1 MTLMTQK
8 WSMRKGCE
16 LRLSCLLM
24 ASSLPTSNV
33 NTFLQFPWGRESFLK
48 TIYCMKPPLDKKD
61 PVGTLIQHLKR
72 KTYKLQGFPLAL
84 QLVAFQAIPLLLTK
98 IPAPLNSLTIMDIN
112 NDGDLPPHSSIYLND
127 FLLCEANPD
136 LQVTPLIPL
145 TQPIPVIDEEVEDEH
160 VSYMENLIAQKN
172 EFYSLDWPGG
182 DVSVERVEA
191 VAPTKLSLKPKK
203 KKGVSVEHVEAVAP
217 TKQSLKPKKNLKP
230 KKKKGVSVE
239 HVETVAPTKLSLKPK
254 KKKGKKISSARK
266 RLFNKRLEE
275 QVNHLSIQ
283 VANLTSLTSLFKKI
297 LSRRHG
303 FRSARNSKFTTTCS
317 SGKKHDQVLP
327 PLPHEE
333 ENHHILDVAAYNH
346 LNNDP
351 DHHMTFPTDHL
362 TPASPTKTSFSFD
375 EPFEEVIY
383 PKGDPYVVSICK
395 SDVDLLQP
403 ETFVNDTII
412 DFYINYLKN
421 QIQGEERPRLHF
433 FNSFLFRKLADLD
446 KDPSSIADGKATF
459 LRVRK
464 WTRKVDMFGKDYI
477 FVPVN
482 FNLHW
487 ILIIICHPGEVANCT
502 GLDFDDSTK
511 VPCIL
516 HMDSVKGSHAGLE
529 NLVQRFMNLRFVSLE
544 VPQQENSYDCGLFLL
559 HYLELFL
566 AEAPQNFSPFKI
578 HNASNFLYLNWFP
591 PAEAS
596 SKRTLIEK
604 LIFELLE
611 NHSREVN
618 NEQNQSC
625 ESPVLLNNNTE
636 IEVLSGRCTPLVD
649 CKGSM
654 TQTQDQGIDAYR
666 SVNPDPKC
674 QSPAGQTLNPDHDH
688 LTCTPDHITFPT
700 DHHLAPVSSTK
711 TSYGGQSSSSSHQNI
726 SDHMQRDPPSPKN
739 PDHTCQSIDT
749 PAGPAANQSPKG
761 LGFNAR
767 ATVLNAFTAK
777 ATTSPGHNTGFNP
790 KATTSNTPYIPDELV
805 CLSDSCE
812 ARKKPKHIPTE
823 PERILATHLLKCQTV
838 PAKTVIGYVDNNLW
852 ELFYKTIKASKNV
865 AHLPSDHHN
874 FHQQFSP
881 GTVHSSETTRQHR
894 KLGCTGT
901 SGWCRLTYRV
911 RRGDGYGTGTPRNV
925 PNTSRHM
932 EILMYTVGKHHKDM
946 LAGVSSI
953 FVSPW
958 LTSYIQKKHWQ
969 FERAKHKD
977 RFPTDFR
984 LSSLVLLPGQKSITN
999 VHTIYAPMIWAD
1011 RHWVGLA
1018 INLPRRLVEVLD
1030 PLPEL
1035 NNDRK
1040 VKRFLDPVL
1049 KMLPFVINKI
1059 AFPPL
1064 S

>member
-1 MTLMTQK
+1 
-8 WSMRKGCE
+8 
-16 LRLSCLLM
+16 
-24 ASSLPTSNV
+24 
-33 NTFLQFPWGRESFLK
+33 
-48 TIYCMKPPLDKKD
+48 
-61 PVGTLIQHLKR
+61 
-72 KTYKLQGFPLAL
+72 
-84 QLVAFQAIPLLLTK
+84 
-98 IPAPLNSLTIMDIN
+98 MDIN

-172 EFYSLDWPGG
+172 EFYSLDWP
-182 DVSVERVEA
+182 
-191 VAPTKLSLKPKK
+191 
-203 KKGVSVEHVEAVAP
+203 
-217 TKQSLKPKKNLKP
+217 
-230 KKKKGVSVE
+230 
-239 HVETVAPTKLSLKPK
+239 
-254 KKKGKKISSARK
+254 ARK

-477 FVPVN
+477 FVP
-482 FNLHW
+482 
-487 ILIIICHPGEVANCT
+487 
-502 GLDFDDSTK
+502 
-511 VPCIL
+511 
-516 HMDSVKGSHAGLE
+516 
-529 NLVQRFMNLRFVSLE
+529 

-865 AHLPSDHHN
+865 LHIYPQTTTTFTNNFLLELSTPQKQLDSTHSVVEFPNGDEVNTTLVYERLDKHCLKCLRLDHEIKECLVARAEAKRATKEAS
-874 FHQQFSP
+874 QIQSYE
-881 GTVHSSETTRQHR
+881 VRSSVSKAREYR
-894 KLGCTGT
+894 KEN
-901 SGWCRLTYRV
+901 
-911 RRGDGYGTGTPRNV
+911 TPRESYNKEHQAAYHQREDRRYGQN
-925 PNTSRHM
+925 PHSYREGKESWRDIGRNLESSSRYHPYQTRENYSNTSRQQVYREVRRLEPEVRQSVRGPEEHGP
-932 EILMYTVGKHHKDM
+932 LYNATYT
-946 LAGVSSI
+946 SC
-953 FVSPW
+953 
-958 LTSYIQKKHWQ
+958 
-969 FERAKHKD
+969 ER
-977 RFPTDFR
+977 
-984 LSSLVLLPGQKSITN
+984 
-999 VHTIYAPMIWAD
+999 
-1011 RHWVGLA
+1011 VGLRGEESSSSKA
-1018 INLPRRLVEVLD
+1018 LASPTARGSPLQREHNQIDKGALEEALGEVRETMAQYTKCAGPTKSAARQERLRQAEEKCQLEETAARMVRASLNKQISPPVRENYEAPSSPAGRIPAALRLGIPIEDLREGQETLKMQKRKPGRPSGKRKFSNSPKVLIGASSRK
-1030 PLPEL
+1030 
-1035 NNDRK
+1035 RK
-1040 VKRFLDPVL
+1040 VQSQASMQTYIGFRDGKANRGP
-1049 KMLPFVINKI
+1049 KAN
-1059 AFPPL
+1059 
-1064 S
+1064 

>member
-1 MTLMTQK
+1 
-8 WSMRKGCE
+8 
-16 LRLSCLLM
+16 
-24 ASSLPTSNV
+24 
-33 NTFLQFPWGRESFLK
+33 
-48 TIYCMKPPLDKKD
+48 
-61 PVGTLIQHLKR
+61 
-72 KTYKLQGFPLAL
+72 
-84 QLVAFQAIPLLLTK
+84 
-98 IPAPLNSLTIMDIN
+98 
-112 NDGDLPPHSSIYLND
+112 
-127 FLLCEANPD
+127 
-136 LQVTPLIPL
+136 
-145 TQPIPVIDEEVEDEH
+145 
-160 VSYMENLIAQKN
+160 
-172 EFYSLDWPGG
+172 
-182 DVSVERVEA
+182 
-191 VAPTKLSLKPKK
+191 
-203 KKGVSVEHVEAVAP
+203 
-217 TKQSLKPKKNLKP
+217 
-230 KKKKGVSVE
+230 
-239 HVETVAPTKLSLKPK
+239 
-254 KKKGKKISSARK
+254 
-266 RLFNKRLEE
+266 
-275 QVNHLSIQ
+275 
-283 VANLTSLTSLFKKI
+283 
-297 LSRRHG
+297 
-303 FRSARNSKFTTTCS
+303 
-317 SGKKHDQVLP
+317 
-327 PLPHEE
+327 
-333 ENHHILDVAAYNH
+333 
-346 LNNDP
+346 
-351 DHHMTFPTDHL
+351 MTFPTDHL

-487 ILIIICHPGEVANCT
+487 SLIIICHPGEVANCT

-529 NLVQRFMNLRFVSLE
+529 NLVQRYISMHLFLLFLFQ

-790 KATTSNTPYIPDELV
+790 KVRSN
-805 CLSDSCE
+805 
-812 ARKKPKHIPTE
+812 
-823 PERILATHLLKCQTV
+823 
-838 PAKTVIGYVDNNLW
+838 
-852 ELFYKTIKASKNV
+852 F
-865 AHLPSDHHN
+865 
-874 FHQQFSP
+874 
-881 GTVHSSETTRQHR
+881 
-894 KLGCTGT
+894 
-901 SGWCRLTYRV
+901 
-911 RRGDGYGTGTPRNV
+911 
-925 PNTSRHM
+925 
-932 EILMYTVGKHHKDM
+932 
-946 LAGVSSI
+946 
-953 FVSPW
+953 
-958 LTSYIQKKHWQ
+958 
-969 FERAKHKD
+969 
-977 RFPTDFR
+977 
-984 LSSLVLLPGQKSITN
+984 
-999 VHTIYAPMIWAD
+999 
-1011 RHWVGLA
+1011 
-1018 INLPRRLVEVLD
+1018 
-1030 PLPEL
+1030 
-1035 NNDRK
+1035 
-1040 VKRFLDPVL
+1040 
-1049 KMLPFVINKI
+1049 
-1059 AFPPL
+1059 
-1064 S
+1064 

>member
-1 MTLMTQK
+1 MLVDGVLIAHKQYARPTLKYVQMVV
-8 WSMRKGCE
+8 E
-16 LRLSCLLM
+16 D
-24 ASSLPTSNV
+24 V

-136 LQVTPLIPL
+136 
-145 TQPIPVIDEEVEDEH
+145 PIPVIDEEVEDEH

-327 PLPHEE
+327 PLPHE
-333 ENHHILDVAAYNH
+333 
-346 LNNDP
+346 
-351 DHHMTFPTDHL
+351 
-362 TPASPTKTSFSFD
+362 
-375 EPFEEVIY
+375 
-383 PKGDPYVVSICK
+383 
-395 SDVDLLQP
+395 
-403 ETFVNDTII
+403 
-412 DFYINYLKN
+412 N

-477 FVPVN
+477 FVP
-482 FNLHW
+482 
-487 ILIIICHPGEVANCT
+487 
-502 GLDFDDSTK
+502 
-511 VPCIL
+511 
-516 HMDSVKGSHAGLE
+516 
-529 NLVQRFMNLRFVSLE
+529 

-852 ELFYKTIKASKNV
+852 ELFYKTIKASKN
-865 AHLPSDHHN
+865 
-874 FHQQFSP
+874 
-881 GTVHSSETTRQHR
+881 
-894 KLGCTGT
+894 
-901 SGWCRLTYRV
+901 
-911 RRGDGYGTGTPRNV
+911 
-925 PNTSRHM
+925 HM

-1064 S
+1064 SQFTGDSPFTWSRKHALTKNSHTGDCGPVSIKFIEMHALGDPAPHMSGITDTLVDQLRKQYALDIYKSIILPTYPTAQPGSPA